1 MQDLLLISPILI
13 VFLGSLCPVT
23 LKVFYNREP
32 SPFLNVGY
40 VVCSLLVSTGLMVY
54 FGFFLPEE
62 GYSLFSSSLR
72 LNILSFKA
80 SLFLLLSGVLVVLIT
95 PFYPQ
100 IHRNQFSETL
110 FLLQNALVGLLIMV
124 WSQDLLTAFVGFE
137 LASLAFYLL
146 IALGHL
152 VSGKLPLSSAFKYF
166 ILGSMASAILLYGMA
181 LIFGAIGNFNIE
193 YALSN
198 FNLVESSRI
207 LVLGLVLVFVGF
219 LFKVSVFPFQFWLP
233 EVYKGAS
240 TPLLVVM
247 TTGFKV
253 GVFALFLQWTKNIY
267 VHGNLEF
274 IFNILQWLAVFS
286 LLFGNIIA
294 LHQKDLRLMLLFS
307 TVAHSG
313 YMLMI
318 LISHQMGDMH
328 GFASQKE
335 ITDLL
340 VLWKGEGPER
350 ALLYYL
356 FVYILMTIGIFVSL
370 KPFEEK
376 QSMEVPVNKL
386 AGVGKQYPFRAFL
399 ITLFLLSL
407 AGIPPTGGFI
417 AKFLVLQ
424 TLLQHGHLWMAFW
437 TILGSTIALFY
448 YLRPIASMYLENAPE
463 VKTDEDRTKEVIS
476 HHAGAASWSGA
487 LIPGILGAVLILAGL
502 FPAWI

>member
-1 MQDLLLISPILI
+1 MQDLLLISPILV

-23 LKVFYNREP
+23 LKVFYNKEL
-32 SPFLNVGY
+32 SPYFNVGL
-40 VVCSLLVSTGLMVY
+40 VVCSLIMAVGLMVY
-54 FGFFLPEE
+54 FGFALPEE

-72 LNILSFKA
+72 LNALNLKA
-80 SLFLLLSGVLVVLIT
+80 SLFLLLIGTLVAFII

-146 IALGHL
+146 IALGHS
-152 VSGKLPLSSAFKYF
+152 VSGRLPLSVAFKYF
-166 ILGSMASAILLYGMA
+166 ILGSLASAILLYGMA
-181 LIFGAIGNFNIE
+181 LVFGAVGNFNIQ

-207 LVLGLVLVFVGF
+207 LVLGFVLVLVGF
-219 LFKVSVFPFQFWLP
+219 LFKVSIFPFQFWLP
-233 EVYKGAS
+233 EVYRGAS

-253 GVFALFLQWTKNIY
+253 GVFTLLLQWTQNIY

-274 IFNILQWLAVFS
+274 LFNILQWLAVLS
-286 LLFGNIIA
+286 MLFGNIIA
-294 LHQKDLRLMLLFS
+294 LYQKDLRLMLLFS

-318 LISHQMGDMH
+318 LISHQMGDMQ
-328 GFASQKE
+328 GFSSQQE
-335 ITDLL
+335 ITDFL
-340 VLWKGEGPER
+340 VFWKGEGPEQ

-356 FVYILMTIGIFVSL
+356 FVYILMTIGVFVSL

-376 QSMEVPVNKL
+376 HSMEVPVNKL
-386 AGVGKQYPFRAFL
+386 AGVGKHYPLRAFL

-424 TLLQHGHLWMAFW
+424 TLLQHGHLWMVFW

-448 YLRPIASMYLENAPE
+448 YLRPIASMYLEPAPE
-463 VKTDEDRTKEVIS
+463 VETDEERAKKAKKKSPRWNINPPPLYGPE
-476 HHAGAASWSGA
+476 
-487 LIPGILGAVLILAGL
+487 
-502 FPAWI
+502 F